1 MRGEIDELTVNS
13 EALTKSKLN
22 IERASRTLEDN
33 IGEMRTKIE
42 ENSKIKSEL
51 DQERAR
57 NEKDIADL
65 KRKIEEVDGQN
76 AQVSHVVYF
85 SCTPKGKNDVQNAI
99 CAPGVKID
107 S

>member
-76 AQVSHVVYF
+76 AQVSLRPLVNFQAMSFKFLDYELDYDHFF
-85 SCTPKGKNDVQNAI
+85 SF
-99 CAPGVKID
+99 
-107 S
+107 

>member
-42 ENSKIKSEL
+42 ENSKVKNSTATSQQPTAKLQKS
-51 DQERAR
+51 
-57 NEKDIADL
+57 KV
-65 KRKIEEVDGQN
+65 K
-76 AQVSHVVYF
+76 S
-85 SCTPKGKNDVQNAI
+85 KGKI
-99 CAPGVKID
+99 
-107 S
+107 